1 VFENNMK
8 KKIIAIGFS
17 ALILVSSC
25 DVLDIEPVTQVDA
38 GQSIVDINSAQ
49 GAVNGMYNNLQGV
62 YDWRVQVISDVA
74 SDVSQQIDT
83 WDALINVDE
92 FSTTPDNSEISDLYT
107 VLYRC
112 SDIANNIIAKVPHIE
127 GAEAT
132 KNDFMGQAYFVRA
145 LAYFDLARFWGGI
158 PGAYEDDGGVVVKLT
173 PSLVIS
179 ESDYAPRATL
189 AATYQQVEADLLE
202 ALNLLPETRMN
213 GQQMDNLQTRARA
226 TKATARAL
234 LARYYLYTRNW
245 AQAESYATAVIN
257 DNRFRLV
264 PFESIFR
271 NRNTEES
278 VFELQFNNNDVSGL
292 RNWYYPT
299 SLSGRG
305 GVALHNETYQE
316 MIADP
321 NDVRGQLTA
330 RNATTNVYYTTKW
343 NTPGNADN
351 IAVIRIA
358 EMYLIRAEAR
368 AQVGTDLTGAQTD
381 LNAIRN
387 RAGLGNTAAATQ
399 PELLD
404 AILAERK
411 LEFIGEGHRWFDL
424 IRAGKAMTVLSNVKR
439 TRGSQ
444 PSYSIGTPGR
454 QVFPFPNIEVL
465 TNTKLQQNSAYR

>member
-1 VFENNMK
+1 MK
-8 KKIIAIGFS
+8 KKIITLGFS
-17 ALILVSSC
+17 ALMLVTSC
-25 DVLDIEPVTQVDA
+25 DVLDLEPVTQIGDQ
-38 GQSIVDINSAQ
+38 QSIVDISSAR

-83 WDALINVDE
+83 WDALINIDE

-112 SDIANNIIAKVPHIE
+112 SDVANNIIAKVPTIE
-127 GAEAT
+127 GVEDT
-132 KNDFMGQAYFVRA
+132 KNDLMGQAYFVRA
-145 LAYFDLARFWGGI
+145 LAYFELARFWGGI
-158 PGAYEDDGGVVVKLT
+158 PGGYEEDGVVVKLT
-173 PSLVIS
+173 PSIVIS
-179 ESDYAPRATL
+179 EADYAPRTTL
-189 AATYQQVEADLLE
+189 AATYQQVESDLLQ

-213 GQQMDNLQTRARA
+213 GAQMDNLQTRARA

-245 AQAESYATAVIN
+245 AQAESYATAVIT
-257 DNRFRLV
+257 DTRFRLV
-264 PFESIFR
+264 PFETIFR
-271 NRNTEES
+271 NKNTEES
-278 VFELQFNNNDVSGL
+278 VFELQYNNNDVSGL

-316 MIADP
+316 MIANP
-321 NDVRGQLTA
+321 SDVRGQLTA
-330 RNATTNVYYTTKW
+330 KNATTNTYYTTKW

-351 IAVIRIA
+351 VSVIRIA

-368 AQVGTDLTGAQTD
+368 TEIGTDLTGAQAD
-381 LNAIRN
+381 LNAVRN
-387 RAGLGNTAAATQ
+387 RAGLGNTTAATQ
-399 PELLD
+399 PELRD

-424 IRAGKAMTVLSNVKR
+424 IRTGKAMTALSNVKR

-444 PSYSIGTPGR
+444 TFYALPTPGR

-465 TNTKLQQNSAYR
+465 TNTSLLQNSAYR